1 MMKRKLVTV
10 VAEAV
15 LENRIVEDIMRLGAH
30 GYTIIDVR
38 GEGARGKRAS
48 SWEHNRNIRLETV
61 CAEPVAETIVKRLEE
76 AYYAHYAVVVW
87 VSEVEVLRGEKF

>member
-15 LENRIVEDIMRLGAH
+15 LEGRIVDDVMRLGAH
-30 GYTIIDVR
+30 GYTITDVR

-48 SWEHNRNIRLETV
+48 SWEHNRNIRLEAV
-61 CAEPVAETIVKRLEE
+61 CAEPAAESIVEWLAET
-76 AYYAHYAVVVW
+76 YYAHYAIVVW
-87 VSEVEVLRGEKF
+87 VSDVEVLRGEKF